1 MFSYFRVFVIN
12 IDLYSVRSV
21 NCGKSFL
28 QMIKKNSRYILLSF
42 LAVCGLLFF
51 AFGCSKSK
59 PPPGVAGYPKPY
71 KVLGKW
77 YQPIPHSQGF
87 SQRGKASWYGR
98 KFHGRK
104 TANGETYNMYA
115 MTAAHKTLP
124 LGTYVRVKHLK
135 NNREIDVRINDRG
148 PFVRGRIIDLSY
160 TGAKK
165 LGIVGP
171 GTAPV
176 QITALGTPI
185 RSTAKKDSSRSY
197 VPMDYYKGDFTV
209 QIGAFTDRNNAERL
223 KQKLDL
229 TYKNAHITIYNNGD
243 ETFYRVRVGRCS
255 TLQKAI
261 EYENKLIES
270 GFEGAFAIAK

>member
-1 MFSYFRVFVIN
+1 MMKKHS
-12 IDLYSVRSV
+12 LYI
-21 NCGKSFL
+21 FL
-28 QMIKKNSRYILLSF
+28 TF
-42 LAVCGLLFF
+42 FAVCGLLFF
-51 AFGCSKSK
+51 CFACSKSK

-71 KVLGKW
+71 KVFGKW

-87 SQRGKASWYGR
+87 SQRGKASWYGK

-104 TANGETYNMYA
+104 TANGEIYNMYA

-124 LGTYVRVKHLK
+124 LGTYVRVKNLQ

-165 LGIVGP
+165 IGIVGP

-176 QITALGTPI
+176 QITALGTPV

-209 QIGAFTDRNNAERL
+209 QIGAFADRNNAERL
-223 KQKLDL
+223 KQKLDIK
-229 TYKNAHITIYNNGD
+229 YRHVHITTFNNGY
-243 ETFYRVRVGRCS
+243 EIFYRVRVGRCS

-261 EYENKLIES
+261 EYETILIRD